1 MSPAHYRGTLH
12 SVSDTRE
19 HCRLSHSS
27 APTAQRPL
35 VPIEVPICLQRHQ
48 HSHYYLNIFMNF
60 WIWPGSTNH
69 QESRWTFLT
78 DLLRGDCRAV
88 DVIGQLVGRKGGE
101 QSHVMLSAANPILH
115 NYITTVSYLGNKDMI
130 SSGAHF
136 LSALKS
142 VAGKIWSTV
151 IMEDD
156 KDGRVPG
163 RAPGAPQHPGDGSAA
178 SAVSL
183 QSLWMPY
190 RGRPALQEEKQ
201 VGRTATICSLSA
213 RSAGE
218 QRQCGGESESCFHGN
233 WSSKKV
239 YRNQC
244 HLSTYVSVQPHS
256 NKKLFS
262 CQYHEIVPL
271 WDCPDQSRGSRQP
284 CGAQSGAGS
293 TRGSPSCS
301 AAPSGIWRGRSLH
314 NDLPTIRP
322 CSPAQRES
330 PELLQAWDALLS
342 HRQGRVSS
350 CGTAQLICHGIEAP
364 VRICRQYGNHLPQRK
379 ARKGW
384 LKYGMVTAIS
394 PGGKSVPEIKFKL
407 GNYLMRTTEC

>member
-48 HSHYYLNIFMNF
+48 HSRYCLNIFMNF

-78 DLLRGDCRAV
+78 DLLRGDCRAA
-88 DVIGQLVGRKGGE
+88 DVIGQLVGQKGGE

-156 KDGRVPG
+156 KDGKVPG

-190 RGRPALQEEKQ
+190 RGCPALQEEKQ

-244 HLSTYVSVQPHS
+244 HLSTYVSVQPRS

-271 WDCPDQSRGSRQP
+271 WDCPDQSCGSTQP

-293 TRGSPSCS
+293 TRGSPPCS
-301 AAPSGIWRGRSLH
+301 AAPLGSGGEEASITTYQRSALAALLRGR
-314 NDLPTIRP
+314 
-322 CSPAQRES
+322 
-330 PELLQAWDALLS
+330 AL
-342 HRQGRVSS
+342 SS
-350 CGTAQLICHGIEAP
+350 CRPGKLCSAIARAGWAP
-364 VRICRQYGNHLPQRK
+364 VGQHSWSAMASKLQSEYADNMGTIYHR
-379 ARKGW
+379 
-384 LKYGMVTAIS
+384 
-394 PGGKSVPEIKFKL
+394 EKL
-407 GNYLMRTTEC
+407 GKDGSNMARLRPSVREENLFQKLSSNLEII